1 MSAAGKNQLTRIQ
14 QYQNQSKLYCVTQNT
29 RKNKKEKSPLQPTY
43 FKSGSFTELPHKF
56 KKKIQIFIQFKLHIN
71 IVMLPLKKS
80 TTQFTENENP

>member
-29 RKNKKEKSPLQPTY
+29 LKNKKEKSPLQPTY

-56 KKKIQIFIQFKLHIN
+56 KKKNSDFHTIQITHKYSN
-71 IVMLPLKKS
+71 AAS
-80 TTQFTENENP
+80 